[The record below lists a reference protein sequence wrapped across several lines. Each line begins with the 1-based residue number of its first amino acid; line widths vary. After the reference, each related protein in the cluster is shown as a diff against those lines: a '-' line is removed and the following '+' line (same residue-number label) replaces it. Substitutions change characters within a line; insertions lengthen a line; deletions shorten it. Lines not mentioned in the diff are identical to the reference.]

1 MSFVL
6 GYSLL
11 GMSHLYS
18 TAFSTIRAERA
29 KEEKLELK
37 RLVDAQVAEAK
48 RKEAADRIEA
58 NLKAARAKEEEK
70 RADLMEKQSKHSTCV
85 YISFV

>member
-1 MSFVL
+1 MRLETVICPLSIT
-6 GYSLL
+6 S
-11 GMSHLYS
+11 SNNNITYS
-18 TAFSTIRAERA
+18 TRSLTERA

-58 NLKAARAKEEEK
+58 NLRAAQAKEEEK
-70 RADLMEKQSKHSTCV
+70 RDALLKKQAKHGKST
-85 YISFV
+85 